1 MSESS
6 NPHRHANHHRVDVVD
21 PVASV
26 FAASDP
32 LSELDG
38 TPEAARL
45 KVWNRLEEHLM
56 NDTVHHEYEP
66 DHEHQ
71 PADLGSNRSSRG
83 RRWSIAAVCT
93 AGAAAAVTAVLALS
107 PPSGPGEKGPLAGLQ
122 PLAAGAA
129 VEVDPTG
136 GTGQPTRLTYRVET
150 NAFAAADPAAV
161 STSFDRRIDVA
172 PAPDGG
178 YQVHQP
184 DYTVEL
190 PNSTMVMTGFDYTF
204 DPSSKEIP
212 DGEEGL
218 LTFRPFVTGLG
229 DDKIE
234 VGDTW
239 TYRYVDTETGPNG
252 EQLIDYQLDC
262 TGTLV
267 SRDGDD
273 AEVTTVCASA
283 PLPNDAHDG
292 AVCDAASFQFDQQMV
307 LRNGQVVNATTNTT
321 NGAYSCEDGHQEP
334 ARTTTEVA
342 TLTASAA
349 ITGSDASSD
358 VIVSKDGSTAV
369 RDTSSGATTE
379 PPQAVPTTAV
389 DAVDTPLGG

>member
-6 NPHRHANHHRVDVVD
+6 NPHRHANHHRGDVVD

-71 PADLGSNRSSRG
+71 PADLASNRSN
-83 RRWSIAAVCT
+83 
-93 AGAAAAVTAVLALS
+93 
-107 PPSGPGEKGPLAGLQ
+107 
-122 PLAAGAA
+122 
-129 VEVDPTG
+129 PTG

-239 TYRYVDTETGPNG
+239 TYRHVDTETGPNG
-252 EQLIDYQLDC
+252 EQLFDYQLDC

-273 AEVTTVCASA
+273 AEVTTVCTSA

-369 RDTSSGATTE
+369 VVTM
-379 PPQAVPTTAV
+379 AV
-389 DAVDTPLGG
+389 DDT